1 MEKRLREELAKNGGI
16 LFGEKMLVGRGS
28 YCGKNFLAKNS
39 KPEDVDS
46 RGYWLVERYKTK

>member
-46 RGYWLVERYKTK
+46 RGYWLVER